1 MEELKREAA
10 LLDVDGASPV
20 ERAVLM
26 CIERIDALEER
37 NRCLEEQAKIGERR
51 ERTLLDRVTMVVA
64 GRAEVYFNIF
74 AYLLGVPPDRPD
86 EMPMPNIFDEKECL
100 SFFERRRGR
109 EDERLARALELH
121 GAVFPGLR
129 PVWEGC
135 CDTCLALKRV
145 PSEHSVARLIELL
158 TLEELEGFWEWRLK
172 FVCWRV
178 V

>member
-1 MEELKREAA
+1 MDELKREAA

-37 NRCLEEQAKIGERR
+37 NRCLDEHARTGERR
-51 ERTLLDRVTMVVA
+51 VRTLLDRVTMVVA
-64 GRAEVYFNIF
+64 SRTEVYYNVF

-86 EMPMPNIFDEKECL
+86 EMSMPNIFNEKECL
-100 SFFERRRGR
+100 SFFERRGNDT
-109 EDERLARALELH
+109 EGLARALELH
-121 GAVFPGLR
+121 GEVFPGLR

-135 CDTCLALKRV
+135 CDTCLALKRI
-145 PSEHSVARLIELL
+145 PPEHSVARLVELL

-172 FVCWRV
+172 FACWRV